1 MPVIVGGRAVSQG
14 HLALSRFVLERS
26 GVALD
31 PSKSGRAADRL
42 VSLARHPEFGSLAVL
57 IEKLEGGNFPALE
70 QAVIEAV
77 LTSETSFFRDRTSF
91 DYFQN
96 VVLPRLLISRAKTR
110 QLRFW
115 CAACSTGQE
124 SYSLAMILEENF
136 RDLVGWHVEILA
148 TDISTAALECA
159 RKGRYS
165 QFDVQRG
172 LPVALL
178 LRHFRR
184 EGGRW
189 QISDNLRSRIVYKS
203 FNLLADYQP
212 LGVFD
217 GVFCRNVLMYFNAGK
232 RREVLDRM
240 ARTIAPDGVLVLGS
254 SETVVGITDGFA
266 PDPDHADF
274 NIPVSV
280 RPRLRLVASR

>member
-1 MPVIVGGRAVSQG
+1 MPVILGGRAMSQG

-31 PSKSGRAADRL
+31 PSKSGRAAERL
-42 VSLARHPEFGSLAVL
+42 VSLARHPEFGSLEVL
-57 IEKLEGGNFPALE
+57 IEKLEGGNFPVLE

-77 LTSETSFFRDRTSF
+77 LTSETSFFRDRTPF
-91 DYFQN
+91 DHFQN
-96 VVLPRLLISRAKTR
+96 IVLPRLLVSRAKTK

-124 SYSLAMILEENF
+124 PYSLAMILEEKF
-136 RDLVGWHVEILA
+136 RDLVGWQIEILA
-148 TDISTAALECA
+148 TDISAAALECA

-189 QISDNLRSRIVYKS
+189 QISDNLRSRVVYKL
-203 FNLLADYQP
+203 FNLLADYRP

-217 GVFCRNVLMYFNAGK
+217 GVLCRNVLMYFDAGK

-240 ARTIAPDGVLVLGS
+240 VRTIAPDGVLVLGS
-254 SETVVGITDGFA
+254 SETVLGVSDGFA
-266 PDPDHADF
+266 PDPDHGDF
-274 NIPVSV
+274 NVPVQV
-280 RPRLRLVASR
+280 RPRLKLVASQ

>member
-1 MPVIVGGRAVSQG
+1 VSQG

-31 PSKSGRAADRL
+31 PTKSGRAAERL
-42 VSLARHPEFGSLAVL
+42 LSLARHPEFGSLAAL
-57 IEKLEGGNFPALE
+57 IEKLEQGNFPALE

-77 LTSETSFFRDRTSF
+77 LTSETSFFRDRSTF
-91 DYFQN
+91 EHFQDTI
-96 VVLPRLLISRAKTR
+96 LPRLIVARASQK

-124 SYSLAMILEENF
+124 AYSLAMILEDRF
-136 RDLVGWHVEILA
+136 RDLVGWRVEIFA
-148 TDISTAALECA
+148 TDISALALECA

-189 QISDNLRSRIVYKS
+189 QISDNLRSRIVFKP
-203 FNLLADYQP
+203 FNLLADYRG

-217 GVFCRNVLMYFNAGK
+217 SIFCRNVLTSFDAGK
-232 RREVLDRM
+232 RREVFDRL
-240 ARTIAPDGVLVLGS
+240 ARSIVSDGYLVLGS
-254 SETVVGITDGFA
+254 DETIVGATNAFA
-266 PDPDHADF
+266 PESVHPDF
-274 NIPVSV
+274 NTPVPI
-280 RPRLRLVASR
+280 RPRLTLVASR